1 MKLFEL
7 MSLGDNN
14 GLGRV
19 LHDARS
25 NVTKFLKTS
34 DKETQTVARNLIA
47 SIDAIESNANILHT
61 DGYSL
66 LNYLQQ
72 IANPKV
78 GKRTLQNVCDAL
90 GSYNDSDGE

>member
-14 GLGRV
+14 VLGRV
-19 LHDARS
+19 LHNARS
-25 NVTKFLKTS
+25 NVTKFLKNS
-34 DKETQTVARNLIA
+34 DKETQAAARNLLA
-47 SIDAIESNANILHT
+47 SLDAIEANANILQT

-72 IANPKV
+72 AANPKV
-78 GKRTLQNVCDAL
+78 GKRTLQAVSDAL
-90 GSYNDSDGE
+90 GSYDDSDGE